1 MTITIYKTL
10 KLATMR
16 VSSLHLLFII
26 IWVIISLPSCKEK
39 KKDPSPD
46 LIAGMDLKRGA
57 IISCGPP
64 GKEFG
69 FVDFSFSGGEKIKED
84 FNLGVKLLHSFEY
97 DEAEKVFAR
106 VIDQQPGCAMAYW
119 GVAMSNFHPLWT
131 APLENELKKGA
142 KAIEI
147 AQELDDKSE
156 READYIDALATFYNN
171 WEKDDHRTRT
181 VRFEKAMEK
190 LYKDHPEDMEAA
202 TFYAL
207 SLNASADPTD
217 KTFQN
222 QKKAGRILTALYP
235 GKPDHP
241 GVVHYIIHTYDYP
254 ELADQ
259 ALAAARKYASVAP
272 SSAHALHMPSHIFTR
287 LGLWDECLKSNLEAI
302 ASAQCYAQSVGL
314 KGHWDEELHVLD
326 YLIYAY
332 LQKGDNEMAGKQ
344 LNYLKT
350 ISEVSPFN
358 FKVAY
363 AFAAIPSRYVLEN
376 KMWKEAAN
384 LQSHKKDIPW
394 NNFVW
399 QDAIVHFTRLMGS
412 AHLGNKTA
420 SAAELKNLEQ
430 SYESLAEQKDT
441 YKANQV
447 LIQIKAGSGWMHFK
461 EGRKDQGLALMK
473 EAVDLEDKTE
483 KHPVTPCEVVPA
495 RQLLADM
502 YMEMGNH
509 TDALNTYM
517 ADLQKHPGRFNGVFG
532 AGAAAQQAG
541 MMEKAAAYYNQLAT
555 MVHPN
560 SSRKEMIQVK
570 KFLQEHGSGVA
581 KL

>member
-1 MTITIYKTL
+1 
-10 KLATMR
+10 MR
-16 VSSLHLLFII
+16 VSILQQLAFIFCFSII
-26 IWVIISLPSCKEK
+26 IVSCKDKE
-39 KKDPSPD
+39 KDPAPD

-57 IISCGPP
+57 LISCGPP

-69 FVDFSFSGGEKIKED
+69 FVDFRFSGGEKIKED

-97 DEAEKVFAR
+97 DEAEKVFAKI
-106 VIDQQPGCAMAYW
+106 IDQQPGCAMAYW

-131 APLENELKKGA
+131 APLEPELIKGA
-142 KAIEI
+142 KAINI
-147 AQELDDKSE
+147 AQGIDNKSE

-190 LYKDHPEDMEAA
+190 LYKDHPDDMEAA

-259 ALAAARKYASVAP
+259 ALSAARKYASVAP

-302 ASAQCYAQSVGL
+302 ASAQCYAQSVGI

-326 YLIYAY
+326 YLTYAY
-332 LQKGDNEMAGKQ
+332 LQKGDNAMAKKQ
-344 LNYLKT
+344 LDYLKT
-350 ISEVSPFN
+350 ITEVTPFN

-363 AFAAIPSRYVLEN
+363 AFASIPSRYVLEN
-376 KMWKEAAN
+376 KLWNEAAN
-384 LQSHKKDIPW
+384 LASHKKNIPW
-394 NNFVW
+394 DNFAW
-399 QDAIVHFTRLMGS
+399 QEAIVHFTRLMGS
-412 AHLGNKTA
+412 AHLGNKNAT
-420 SAAELKNLEQ
+420 AAELQILERIHKT
-430 SYESLAEQKDT
+430 LVDQKDT

-447 LIQIKAGSGWMHFK
+447 LIQIKAGSAWKHFK
-461 EGRKDQGLALMK
+461 EGQREQGLALMK

-502 YMEMGNH
+502 YAEMGKY
-509 TDALNTYM
+509 TDALNTYT
-517 ADLQKHPGRFNGVFG
+517 ADLQKHPGRFNGLYG
-532 AGAAAQQAG
+532 AGAAAEQAG
-541 MMEKAAAYYNQLAT
+541 MMDKATGYYQQLAA
-555 MVHPN
+555 MADPK

-570 KFLQEHGSGVA
+570 KFLQEHAAGVA